1 MPLWHSE
8 PDFWRRI
15 MRISSFLRGV
25 TVAAGFVAASLVTA
39 ASAHAVTIAE
49 IMSRGTVKIGVLTGA
64 PPMGMVDENGKPSG
78 YDVDVANLIGSYLSL
93 PVELVPLTP
102 PARIPALQT
111 GKVDFLVATLAPTGE
126 RAKTVMFTQPY
137 SAFNMDIISGS
148 GQKFEN
154 LESLA
159 GKRVS
164 VNRGSSQETA
174 LRKANIEGLEIVV
187 YEDDSTSAQA
197 LIAGQVDAVALPS
210 TVGEAIIK
218 QRPEAGLQVG
228 FTFFQQGNSMA
239 TKLEDFE
246 LRQWLNT
253 SIYLMKMSGD
263 LDRISTKWTGRPM
276 PVLPSF

>member
-1 MPLWHSE
+1 MS
-8 PDFWRRI
+8 
-15 MRISSFLRGV
+15 ISRFLK
-25 TVAAGFVAASLVTA
+25 TAASLA
-39 ASAHAVTIAE
+39 ATTSAHAVSLSE
-49 IMSRGTVKIGVLTGA
+49 ITARGKVKIGVLTGA
-64 PPMGMVDENGKPSG
+64 PPMGMVDEKGNPSG

-137 SAFNMDIISGS
+137 SAFNMDIISGKD
-148 GQKFEN
+148 QKFEN
-154 LESLA
+154 LDSLK
-159 GKRVS
+159 GKR
-164 VNRGSSQETA
+164 ETA
-174 LRKANIEGLEIVV
+174 LRKANVEGLEIVV

-197 LIAGQVDAVALPS
+197 LLAGQVDAVALPS

-263 LDRISTKWTGRPM
+263 LDRISVKWTGRPL
-276 PVLPSF
+276 PQLPSF